1 MGNSLVKFKKL
12 HLSAVTPTKAHPTDA
27 GFDITA
33 IAMQWDENQ
42 TFLEYSTGI
51 ALEIPVGYV
60 GLIFQR
66 SSVSKVSQILSN
78 CVGVIDSGYR
88 GEIKF
93 RFKDFVCGV
102 PQRRY
107 SVGEK
112 IGQLIIM
119 PIPYTELIEVENLSE
134 SDRGNGGFGSTGK

>member
-1 MGNSLVKFKKL
+1 MIVNFKKI
-12 HLSAVTPTKAHPTDA
+12 HPDAVTPTKAHPSDA
-27 GFDITA
+27 AFDLVA
-33 IAMQWDENQ
+33 VSSAWNESL
-42 TFLEYSTGI
+42 TFLEYGTGI
-51 ALEIPVGYV
+51 CFEIPIGHV

-66 SSVSKVSQILSN
+66 SSVSNVSQILSN

-93 RFKDFVCGV
+93 RFKDLINGV

-107 SVGEK
+107 AVGEK
-112 IGQLIIM
+112 IGQLIIL
-119 PIPYTELIEVENLSE
+119 PIPHIEMVESDNLSE

>member
-1 MGNSLVKFKKL
+1 MKVKFKKL
-12 HLSAVTPTKAHPTDA
+12 HPSAITPTKAYPTDA
-27 GFDITA
+27 GFDLTA
-33 IAMQWDENQ
+33 IGMEWDENE

-51 ALEIPVGYV
+51 ALEIPIGCV

-93 RFKDFVCGV
+93 RFKDLVNGV

-107 SVGEK
+107 AVGEK
-112 IGQLIIM
+112 IGQLIIL
-119 PIPYTELIEVENLSE
+119 PIPHIEMVESDNLSE

>member
-1 MGNSLVKFKKL
+1 MIVYFKKL
-12 HLSAVTPTKAHPTDA
+12 CPDAVTPMKAHQSDA
-27 GFDITA
+27 GFDLTA
-33 IAMQWDENQ
+33 ISAAWDKNV
-42 TFLEYSTGI
+42 TYLEYNTGI
-51 ALEIPVGYV
+51 CIEIPKGHV

-66 SSVSKVSQILSN
+66 SSVSNVSQILSN

-93 RFKDFVCGV
+93 RFKDIINGV

-107 SVGEK
+107 VPGEK

-119 PIPYTELIEVENLSE
+119 PIPEIELIETENLSE
-134 SDRGNGGFGSTGK
+134 SDRGTGGFGSTGK